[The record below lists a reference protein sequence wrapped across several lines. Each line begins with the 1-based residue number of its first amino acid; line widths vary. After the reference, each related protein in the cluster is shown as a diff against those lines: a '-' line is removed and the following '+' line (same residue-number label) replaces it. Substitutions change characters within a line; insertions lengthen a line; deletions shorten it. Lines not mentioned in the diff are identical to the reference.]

1 MIRIIAAAV
10 LIIFGLFVFIV
21 STIGIFRFKYVLNR
35 MHVAAQGDT
44 LGALSIL
51 TGLIL
56 LCGFSFH
63 SLKMLLIIIFLWLA
77 SPVASHIIAKTET
90 MTCRHLDKEYEVID
104 K

>member
-1 MIRIIAAAV
+1 MIRIAAATILIV
-10 LIIFGLFVFIV
+10 LGLFVFIT
-21 STIGIFRFKYVLNR
+21 STIGVFRFKYVLNR

-51 TGLIL
+51 AGLIV

-63 SLKMLLIIIFLWLA
+63 SLKMLLIIIFLWMA
-77 SPVASHIIAKTET
+77 SPAASHMIAKAET
-90 MTCRHLDKEYEVID
+90 MTCRHLDKEYEVIE

>member
-1 MIRIIAAAV
+1 MIRILIAAA
-10 LIIFGLFVFIV
+10 LIAVGLFVYIV

-51 TGLIL
+51 LGLIV

-77 SPVASHIIAKTET
+77 SPVASHIIAKAET
-90 MTCRHLDKEYEVID
+90 MTCRHLDKEYEVIE